1 MTGGEAD
8 TGAVAPLRKQSGF
21 MKRFDTFFALSLS
34 IFLSTLPPAALA
46 ATATALPNSVH
57 VPGKILH
64 VKIDLRSPDMSPE
77 AVALGDQV
85 NLTPLIRKIQTL
97 RSQLRSRA
105 GVSDADTLAMR
116 LEMNEVRQEALE
128 IIQQVNLEADFVEAQ
143 IVEEQSLYA
152 DMLQHM
158 EYNRDKSIALT
169 NAFGFGT
176 NGALWA
182 VCEAIA
188 IPTYKQPIL
197 SVPSGIVG
205 ILAGIVPSIASFYA
219 MKQVSGKKYSYEE
232 EPNMLAKL
240 FDKKVALHCEYPDSV
255 WNYLNAVPP
264 NDPSGKR
271 RVDQIIDR
279 WIEDNNIPSFTS
291 RTSQR
296 QVDLVTASK
305 SIPKTLTIDLL
316 STRQTMLDQLTS
328 EVLKMKRLL
337 LELMLAVR
345 GTKQI

>member
-1 MTGGEAD
+1 
-8 TGAVAPLRKQSGF
+8 
-21 MKRFDTFFALSLS
+21 MKRFILLVVSLS
-34 IFLSTLPPAALA
+34 ILLSTMPQAALA
-46 ATATALPNSVH
+46 APAMPNSVH
-57 VPGKILH
+57 VPGKILQ
-64 VKIDLRSPDMSPE
+64 VKIDLRSQEMSPE
-77 AVALGDQV
+77 AVALGDQL
-85 NLTPLIRKIQTL
+85 NLTPLLRKIQTL
-97 RSQLRSRA
+97 RSQLRSRDGA
-105 GVSDADTLAMR
+105 TDVPTLAMR
-116 LEMNEVRQEALE
+116 LDMNESREDALE

-143 IVEEQSLYA
+143 IMEEQSLYA

-158 EYNRDKSIALT
+158 ETNRDRSVAIT
-169 NAFGFGT
+169 NAVSFGT

-205 ILAGIVPSIASFYA
+205 ILAGVVPSFASFYA
-219 MKQVSGKKYSYEE
+219 MRQVAGKRYSYKE
-232 EPNMLAKL
+232 EPNMLAKI
-240 FDKKVALHCEYPDSV
+240 FDKPVGLHCEYPDSV
-255 WNYLNAVPP
+255 WTYLNSVPP

-279 WIEDNNIPSFTS
+279 WVEDKNIPNFTS
-291 RTSQR
+291 RTSDR
-296 QVDLVTASK
+296 QVDLVTGSK

-345 GTKQI
+345 GTKRL

>member
-1 MTGGEAD
+1 MRA
-8 TGAVAPLRKQSGF
+8 AKRLQRLLASSLAIILLSGSQLA
-21 MKRFDTFFALSLS
+21 FA
-34 IFLSTLPPAALA
+34 AAM
-46 ATATALPNSVH
+46 PNSVR
-57 VPGKILH
+57 VPGKILQ
-64 VKIDLRSPDMSPE
+64 VKIDLRSSSMSPE
-77 AVALGDQV
+77 AVALGNQLA
-85 NLTPLIRKIQTL
+85 LTPLLQKIQSL
-97 RSQLRSRA
+97 RAQMKGRDEKDPEMAELRIE
-105 GVSDADTLAMR
+105 L
-116 LEMNEVRQEALE
+116 NETRQEALE
-128 IIQQVNLEADFVEAQ
+128 IVTQADLEADYVEAQ

-158 EYNRDKSIALT
+158 TAERDRNVAIT
-169 NAFGFGT
+169 NAVSFGT

-197 SVPSGIVG
+197 SIPSGILGV
-205 ILAGIVPSIASFYA
+205 LAGVVPSFASFYA
-219 MKQVSGKKYSYEE
+219 MRQVSGKKYSYKE
-232 EPNMLAKL
+232 EPNMLSKL
-240 FDKKVALHCEYPDSV
+240 FDRQVGLHCEYPDSV
-255 WNYLNAVPP
+255 WNYLTAVPP
-264 NDPSGKR
+264 SDASGKR

-279 WIEDNNIPSFTS
+279 WVEDNNIPSFTS
-291 RTSQR
+291 RTSDR
-296 QVDLVTASK
+296 QVDLITASK

>member
-1 MTGGEAD
+1 MILIRTA
-8 TGAVAPLRKQSGF
+8 TVTQ
-21 MKRFDTFFALSLS
+21 MKRFDHFFALSLAM
-34 IFLSTLPPAALA
+34 FLSTLPQAVLA
-46 ATATALPNSVH
+46 DAMPNSVH
-57 VPGKILH
+57 VPGKILQ

-77 AVALGDQV
+77 AVALGDQL
-85 NLTPLIRKIQTL
+85 NLTPLLGKIQTL

-105 GVSDADTLAMR
+105 GVTDVPTLAMR
-116 LEMNEVRQEALE
+116 LEMNESREEALE
-128 IIQQVNLEADFVEAQ
+128 IIQQVNLEADYVEAQ
-143 IVEEQSLYA
+143 IMEEQSLYA

-158 EYNRDKSIALT
+158 TSNRDKSVAIT
-169 NAFGFGT
+169 NAVSFGT

-197 SVPSGIVG
+197 SIPSGIVG
-205 ILAGIVPSIASFYA
+205 ILAGVVPSFASFYA
-219 MKQVSGKKYSYEE
+219 MRQVAGKRYSYKE

-240 FDKKVALHCEYPDSV
+240 FDKPVALHCEYPDSV
-255 WNYLNAVPP
+255 WNYLNSVPP

-279 WIEDNNIPSFTS
+279 WVEDKNIPNFTS
-291 RTSQR
+291 RTSER
-296 QVDLVTASK
+296 QVDLVTGSK

-345 GTKQI
+345 GSKQI